1 MPKIYFECEGRLGKE
16 PEIKFTKDNTTLAR
30 LSIAVN
36 EYYKTKKGE
45 WEQKGETSWINGAA
59 FGYPAEVIESLEL
72 ESGARVFAKGTMR
85 QSVWEDE
92 DGEEQKGWDFYINKL
107 YEIPNVD
114 FDDDE
119 EDERPRKKSRKSFGS
134 KSRKGSRRKSRGSK
148 KSGKYDLS
156 SLKSGKK
163 SKSKGNLAASI
174 AKQLA
179 NK

>member
-1 MPKIYFECEGRLGKE
+1 MPKITFECEGRLGKE
-16 PEIKFTKDNTTLAR
+16 PEIKFTKDNTTIAR

-36 EYYKTKKGE
+36 EYFKNKKGE

-72 ESGARVFAKGTMR
+72 EQGARVFVQGSMR
-85 QSVWEDE
+85 LSEWEDD
-92 DGEEQKGWDFYINKL
+92 DGEIRKDWDFYINKL
-107 YEIPNVD
+107 YQIPNVD
-114 FDDDE
+114 FDDE
-119 EDERPRKKSRKSFGS
+119 EDDERPRKKSRKSFKS
-134 KSRKGSRRKSRGSK
+134 KSRRKSSSRKGRK
-148 KSGKYDLS
+148 KSGGKFDLS

-163 SKSKGNLAASI
+163 SKSKSNLAASI